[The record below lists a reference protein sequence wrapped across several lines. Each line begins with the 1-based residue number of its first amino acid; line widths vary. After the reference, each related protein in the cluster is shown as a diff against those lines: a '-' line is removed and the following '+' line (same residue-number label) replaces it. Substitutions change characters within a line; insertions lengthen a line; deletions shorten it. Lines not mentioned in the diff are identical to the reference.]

1 MAIVK
6 ETHYT
11 YKDLT
16 ILPGRKSMIEHRVEC
31 DPLTKEGTLPLFT
44 APMDTVVGPANFW
57 RFQDNGI
64 IPILPRTED
73 IDVRTKYAF
82 DGYWAAF
89 SLNEFES
96 IFCSLENKKVFEKHT
111 VKVLID
117 VANGHMSRIINLV
130 SLSKKIY
137 GDRIEIMAGNIANPY
152 TYYDYAGAGVDYV
165 RCGIG
170 SGYGCL
176 STSNTGIHMPMA
188 SLIEKVVEAKQ
199 EVEKWVKQAT
209 DVYKSLPKIVADG
222 GIRNYSDIIKAL
234 ALGADYVMVGSVF
247 ASMLESAAP
256 KRCNSGYSRPL
267 VDYGKMYFKDNAW
280 HLKNDRGDDYFLG
293 DISAIFYGMAS
304 REGQI
309 AMNGSKTKTSEGI
322 SKVIPIKYTMAG
334 WVENFKDY
342 LRSAMSYVGAKNLRQ
357 FRQLAVLIVNSE
369 NAISAVNK

>member
-1 MAIVK
+1 MALIK
-6 ETHYT
+6 EVHYT
-11 YKDLT
+11 YRDVT
-16 ILPGRKSMIEHRVEC
+16 ILPCTKSLIEHRAEC
-31 DPLTKEGTLPLFT
+31 DPFNPDGMLPLFT
-44 APMDTVVGPANFW
+44 APMDTVVSPANFC
-57 RFQDNGI
+57 RFKDNGI

-73 IDVRTKYAF
+73 VEVRIKYAF
-82 DGYWAAF
+82 DGSWTAF
-89 SLNEFES
+89 SLNEFED
-96 IFCSLENKKVFEKHT
+96 IFCKSEKKTFEKHT

-117 VANGHMSRIINLV
+117 VANGHMERILKLV
-130 SLSKKIY
+130 KIAKDKY
-137 GDRIEIMAGNIANPY
+137 GDRIEIMAGNIANPEA
-152 TYYDYAGAGVDYV
+152 YYSYAAAGVDYI

-170 SGYGCL
+170 SGFGCL
-176 STSNTGIHMPMA
+176 STSNTGVHMPMA
-188 SLIEKVVEAKQ
+188 SLIDKVAEAKKK
-199 EVEKWVKQAT
+199 VKGWLEKIPNA
-209 DVYKSLPKIVADG
+209 YKSVPKIVADG

-256 KRCNSGYSRPL
+256 KHCNSGYSRPL
-267 VDYGKMYFKDNAW
+267 VDYDKIYFKNNAW

-293 DISAIFYGMAS
+293 DVSAVFYGMAS

-357 FRQLAVLIVNSE
+357 FRTLAVLIVNSQ
-369 NAISAVNK
+369 NAISVVNK